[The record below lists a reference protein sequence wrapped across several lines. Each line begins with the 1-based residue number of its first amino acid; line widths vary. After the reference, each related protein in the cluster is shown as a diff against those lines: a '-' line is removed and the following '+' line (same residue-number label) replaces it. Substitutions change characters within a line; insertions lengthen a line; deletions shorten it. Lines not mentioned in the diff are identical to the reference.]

1 MNKAPMNILYMPFG
15 EHIVL
20 SLLISFNQDYINLS
34 KLSAKFIPH
43 FTFSYLPF
51 PEMIIS

>member
-1 MNKAPMNILYMPFG
+1 MNKAPMNILYVPFG

-34 KLSAKFIPH
+34 KLCAKFIPH
-43 FTFSYLPF
+43 FIHLFILTFS
-51 PEMIIS
+51 